1 MSEFTAHRRE
11 RESTEIEEPYG
22 VTHSPPR
29 AHALRVSASA
39 VSSLAD
45 RDPSDSCA
53 HIHCERHC
61 SLMFPVRIGILRSS
75 PRRRRP
81 SRSGV
86 EAWQRKSQPPGNC
99 TFCCNTSLAS
109 RCRSCCT
116 RVSFVRASAGTRRPT
131 CSRGTQAAVVRGY
144 LLSVRPS
151 LGGPRHV
158 PGHPPT
164 RQPAAPSG
172 NREGARL

>member
-1 MSEFTAHRRE
+1 MCGWGARPRVARE
-11 RESTEIEEPYG
+11 RI
-22 VTHSPPR
+22 
-29 AHALRVSASA
+29 
-39 VSSLAD
+39 SSLSQIEIRAIHV
-45 RDPSDSCA
+45 CA

-86 EAWQRKSQPPGNC
+86 EAWQRKSQPPGKC

-131 CSRGTQAAVVRGY
+131 CSRVSFVRASSGSAW
-144 LLSVRPS
+144 LSPKRAPFPRLASLVHGS
-151 LGGPRHV
+151 LLGGPRHV

>member
-1 MSEFTAHRRE
+1 MASRTALPGARVARE
-11 RESTEIEEPYG
+11 R
-22 VTHSPPR
+22 
-29 AHALRVSASA
+29 

-86 EAWQRKSQPPGNC
+86 EAWQRKSQPPGKC

-131 CSRGTQAAVVRGY
+131 CSRGTQAAVVRGS

-151 LGGPRHV
+151 LGGAPHV

-164 RQPAAPSG
+164 LQPAAPSG